1 MCSSTK
7 NTYLSPRDT
16 QNPTRFPSIS
26 QPKIIG
32 SFSLNDNRQYL
43 PDARNCKYVYKNYN
57 SDRVHYDL
65 NEGIEN
71 VIRKPDSCSDE
82 KLTHLLEFIGRNKQK
97 LRNSNSKDK
106 VLSTDFV
113 CFRGLLR
120 LIMCTPYEHRDPWI
134 ILATKFKGTIY
145 LCAQETEKQIQERL
159 NRTDVS
165 KQILSYGFKFEQFI
179 LTGMQF
185 TFLYIILRSNS
196 QLF

>member
-16 QNPTRFPSIS
+16 QNPARFPSIS

-32 SFSLNDNRQYL
+32 SFSLNENRQYL

-65 NEGIEN
+65 NEGIED

-97 LRNSNSKDK
+97 LRKSNSKDDHN

-145 LCAQETEKQIQERL
+145 LCAQETEKQIKERL

-165 KQILSYGFKFEQFI
+165 KRILSYGFKFEQFI
-179 LTGMQF
+179 LIGIQF
-185 TFLYIILRSNS
+185 TFLCII
-196 QLF
+196 